1 MKNVKK
7 IYKSVLIILV
17 IISCTDNRDL
27 GFLEEVVL
35 PSNISALFD
44 ITQDNSG
51 LVTITPSGEGASTFE
66 IGLGDSSESVRI
78 TSGESIEN
86 IYTEGSYNV
95 SITAFNI
102 VGDSTQVNQQLVVSF
117 EAPQNLEVVIEND
130 ASTSKQVNIS
140 ATADFAISYEF
151 HSGETGIDQPVATA
165 NIGDGIS
172 YDYETP
178 GIYSVKIVA
187 KGGAIETTE
196 YTEDFEVTE
205 IVFPLSSAPTPPNRN
220 DVDVVSIF
228 SDVYTDET
236 LNELPTIWSSTN
248 FEEANI
254 DSDNI
259 WKLTSLD
266 FLGIVTNYDT
276 GIDLSEME
284 KMHIDYW
291 VPEGTTNELFVKIV
305 NTVDGGE
312 DIESLGATTGGSWQ
326 SIELDITAFDGGD
339 LANKEKITQ
348 ILIDSDGETPVAYID
363 NFYFYRESTTS
374 SFDDGL
380 LTNGDFEGGSA
391 PWIVGVDDA
400 SPAPVVTVGDNTY
413 YSVDVTAAGNVYDV
427 NVSQKVEIIGGN
439 TYTLSFDAWS
449 DVNRSIVA
457 GIGLSADPWTNT
469 GEPLNITTTRTT
481 YTFTYTEVGF
491 EASDARVLFD
501 IGGDI
506 GLVNIDNVSLVLG
519 TGNLLTNGNFEAG
532 SAPWIVGVDDAEA
545 APVVTIADNTYYSRN
560 VTAAGNVYD
569 VNVSQKVEIIQGKTY
584 FLTFVAW
591 SDTNRSIDA
600 GIGLSADPW
609 SNDKETIQI
618 SPTRTTFTLT
628 LSASGF
634 GAPNARVLFDIGGEI
649 GLVNIDNVSLVL
661 GGGNLLTNGNFEGGS
676 APWIVGVNDAEAA
689 PVVTVADNTY
699 YSRNVTAAGN
709 VYDVNVSQKVEI
721 IQGKTYF
728 LTFVAWSD
736 TNRSIDAGIGL
747 SADPWSNDKE
757 TINITPTKT
766 TFTLTLEASDFG
778 ATDARVLFDIG
789 GEVGE
794 VNIDDVSLSMN

>member
-86 IYTEGSYNV
+86 IYTEGSYDV

-102 VGDSTQVNQQLVVSF
+102 VGDSAQVNQQLVVSF
-117 EAPQNLEVVIEND
+117 QAPQNLEVVIEND

-140 ATADFAISYEF
+140 ASADFATSYEF
-151 HSGETGIDQPVATA
+151 YSGETGIDQPVATA

-236 LNELPTIWSSTN
+236 LNELPTTWSSTN

-266 FLGIVTNYDT
+266 FLGIVTNYDA

-400 SPAPVVTVGDNTY
+400 SPAPVVTVGNNTY

-439 TYTLSFDAWS
+439 TYTLTFDAWS
-449 DVNRSIVA
+449 NTNRSIDA
-457 GIGLSADPWTNT
+457 GIGLSADPWSNDKETIQIS
-469 GEPLNITTTRTT
+469 PTRTT
-481 YTFTYTEVGF
+481 FALTLSASGF
-491 EASDARVLFD
+491 GAPNARVLFD
-501 IGGDI
+501 IGGEI
-506 GLVNIDNVSLVLG
+506 GLVNIDNVSLILG
-519 TGNLLTNGNFEAG
+519 SGNLLTNGNFEAG

-545 APVVTIADNTYYSRN
+545 APVVTVADNTYYSRN
-560 VTAAGNVYD
+560 VTSAGNVYD

-618 SPTRTTFTLT
+618 SPT
-628 LSASGF
+628 
-634 GAPNARVLFDIGGEI
+634 
-649 GLVNIDNVSLVL
+649 
-661 GGGNLLTNGNFEGGS
+661 
-676 APWIVGVNDAEAA
+676 
-689 PVVTVADNTY
+689 
-699 YSRNVTAAGN
+699 
-709 VYDVNVSQKVEI
+709 
-721 IQGKTYF
+721 
-728 LTFVAWSD
+728 
-736 TNRSIDAGIGL
+736 
-747 SADPWSNDKE
+747 
-757 TINITPTKT
+757 KT
-766 TFTLTLEASDFG
+766 TFTLTLEASNFG

>member
-86 IYTEGSYNV
+86 IYTEGSYDV

-102 VGDSTQVNQQLVVSF
+102 VGDSAQVNQQLVVSF
-117 EAPQNLEVVIEND
+117 QAPQNLEVVIEND

-140 ATADFAISYEF
+140 ASADFATSYEF
-151 HSGETGIDQPVATA
+151 YSGETGIDQPVATA

-236 LNELPTIWSSTN
+236 LNELPTTWSSTN

-266 FLGIVTNYDT
+266 FLGIVTNYDA

-400 SPAPVVTVGDNTY
+400 SPAPVVTVGNNTY

-439 TYTLSFDAWS
+439 TYTLTFDAWS
-449 DVNRSIVA
+449 N
-457 GIGLSADPWTNT
+457 
-469 GEPLNITTTRTT
+469 
-481 YTFTYTEVGF
+481 
-491 EASDARVLFD
+491 
-501 IGGDI
+501 
-506 GLVNIDNVSLVLG
+506 
-519 TGNLLTNGNFEAG
+519 
-532 SAPWIVGVDDAEA
+532 
-545 APVVTIADNTYYSRN
+545 
-560 VTAAGNVYD
+560 
-569 VNVSQKVEIIQGKTY
+569 
-584 FLTFVAW
+584 
-591 SDTNRSIDA
+591 TNRSIDA

-618 SPTRTTFTLT
+618 SPTRTTFALT

-649 GLVNIDNVSLVL
+649 GLVNIDNVSLIL
-661 GGGNLLTNGNFEGGS
+661 GSGNLLTNGNFEAGS
-676 APWIVGVNDAEAA
+676 APWIVGVDDAEAA

-757 TINITPTKT
+757 TIQISPTKT
-766 TFTLTLEASDFG
+766 TFTLTLEASNFG

>member
-1 MKNVKK
+1 M
-7 IYKSVLIILV
+7 

-86 IYTEGSYNV
+86 IYTEGSYDV

-117 EAPQNLEVVIEND
+117 QAPQNLEVVIEND

-140 ATADFAISYEF
+140 ATADFATSYEF
-151 HSGETGIDQPVATA
+151 YSGETGIDQPVATA

-236 LNELPTIWSSTN
+236 LNELPTTWSSTN

-254 DSDNI
+254 NSDNI

-266 FLGIVTNYDT
+266 FLGIVTNYDA

-400 SPAPVVTVGDNTY
+400 SPAPVVTVGNNTY

-439 TYTLSFDAWS
+439 TYTLTFDAWS
-449 DVNRSIVA
+449 N
-457 GIGLSADPWTNT
+457 
-469 GEPLNITTTRTT
+469 
-481 YTFTYTEVGF
+481 
-491 EASDARVLFD
+491 
-501 IGGDI
+501 
-506 GLVNIDNVSLVLG
+506 
-519 TGNLLTNGNFEAG
+519 
-532 SAPWIVGVDDAEA
+532 
-545 APVVTIADNTYYSRN
+545 
-560 VTAAGNVYD
+560 
-569 VNVSQKVEIIQGKTY
+569 
-584 FLTFVAW
+584 
-591 SDTNRSIDA
+591 TNRSIDA

-618 SPTRTTFTLT
+618 SPTRTTFALT

-649 GLVNIDNVSLVL
+649 GLVNIDNVSLIL
-661 GGGNLLTNGNFEGGS
+661 GSGNLLTNGNFEAGS
-676 APWIVGVNDAEAA
+676 APWIVGVNDTEAA

-757 TINITPTKT
+757 TIQISPTKT
-766 TFTLTLEASDFG
+766 TFTLTLEASNFG

>member
-86 IYTEGSYNV
+86 IYTEGSYDV

-117 EAPQNLEVVIEND
+117 QAPQNLEVVIEND

-140 ATADFAISYEF
+140 ASADFATSYEF
-151 HSGETGIDQPVATA
+151 YSGETGIDQPVATA

-236 LNELPTIWSSTN
+236 LNELPTTWSSTN

-266 FLGIVTNYDT
+266 FLGIVTNYDA

-400 SPAPVVTVGDNTY
+400 SPAPVVTVGNNTY

-439 TYTLSFDAWS
+439 TYTLTFDAWS
-449 DVNRSIVA
+449 N
-457 GIGLSADPWTNT
+457 
-469 GEPLNITTTRTT
+469 
-481 YTFTYTEVGF
+481 
-491 EASDARVLFD
+491 
-501 IGGDI
+501 
-506 GLVNIDNVSLVLG
+506 
-519 TGNLLTNGNFEAG
+519 
-532 SAPWIVGVDDAEA
+532 
-545 APVVTIADNTYYSRN
+545 
-560 VTAAGNVYD
+560 
-569 VNVSQKVEIIQGKTY
+569 
-584 FLTFVAW
+584 
-591 SDTNRSIDA
+591 TNRSIDA

-618 SPTRTTFTLT
+618 SPTRTTFALT

-649 GLVNIDNVSLVL
+649 GLVNIDNVSLIL
-661 GGGNLLTNGNFEGGS
+661 GSGNLLTNGNFEAGS
-676 APWIVGVNDAEAA
+676 APWIVGVDDAEAA

-757 TINITPTKT
+757 TIQISPTKT
-766 TFTLTLEASDFG
+766 TFTLTLEASNFG

>member
-86 IYTEGSYNV
+86 IYTEGSYDV

-117 EAPQNLEVVIEND
+117 QAPQNLEVVIEND

-140 ATADFAISYEF
+140 ATADFATSYEF
-151 HSGETGIDQPVATA
+151 YSGETGIDQPVATA

-236 LNELPTIWSSTN
+236 LNELPTTWSSTN

-254 DSDNI
+254 NSDNI

-266 FLGIVTNYDT
+266 FLGIVTNYDA

-400 SPAPVVTVGDNTY
+400 SPAPVVTVGNNTY

-439 TYTLSFDAWS
+439 TYTLTFDAWS
-449 DVNRSIVA
+449 N
-457 GIGLSADPWTNT
+457 
-469 GEPLNITTTRTT
+469 
-481 YTFTYTEVGF
+481 
-491 EASDARVLFD
+491 
-501 IGGDI
+501 
-506 GLVNIDNVSLVLG
+506 
-519 TGNLLTNGNFEAG
+519 
-532 SAPWIVGVDDAEA
+532 
-545 APVVTIADNTYYSRN
+545 
-560 VTAAGNVYD
+560 
-569 VNVSQKVEIIQGKTY
+569 
-584 FLTFVAW
+584 
-591 SDTNRSIDA
+591 TNRSIDA

-618 SPTRTTFTLT
+618 SPTRTTFALT

-649 GLVNIDNVSLVL
+649 GLVNIDNVSLIL
-661 GGGNLLTNGNFEGGS
+661 GSGNLLTNGNFEAGS
-676 APWIVGVNDAEAA
+676 APWIVGVNDTEAA

-757 TINITPTKT
+757 TIQISPTKT
-766 TFTLTLEASDFG
+766 TFTLTLEASNFG

>member
-86 IYTEGSYNV
+86 IYTEGSYDV

-117 EAPQNLEVVIEND
+117 QAPQNLEVVIEND

-140 ATADFAISYEF
+140 ATADFATSYEF
-151 HSGETGIDQPVATA
+151 YSGETGIDQPVATA

-236 LNELPTIWSSTN
+236 LNELPTTWSSTN

-254 DSDNI
+254 NSDNI

-266 FLGIVTNYDT
+266 FLGIVTNYDA

-400 SPAPVVTVGDNTY
+400 SPAPVVTVGNNTY

-469 GEPLNITTTRTT
+469 GAPLNITTTRTT

-491 EASDARVLFD
+491 GAPNARVLFD

-506 GLVNIDNVSLVLG
+506 GLVNIDNVSLILG

-532 SAPWIVGVDDAEA
+532 SAPWIVGVD
-545 APVVTIADNTYYSRN
+545 
-560 VTAAGNVYD
+560 
-569 VNVSQKVEIIQGKTY
+569 
-584 FLTFVAW
+584 
-591 SDTNRSIDA
+591 
-600 GIGLSADPW
+600 
-609 SNDKETIQI
+609 
-618 SPTRTTFTLT
+618 
-628 LSASGF
+628 
-634 GAPNARVLFDIGGEI
+634 
-649 GLVNIDNVSLVL
+649 
-661 GGGNLLTNGNFEGGS
+661 
-676 APWIVGVNDAEAA
+676 DAEAA

-766 TFTLTLEASDFG
+766 TFTLTLEAADFG

>member
-86 IYTEGSYNV
+86 IYTEGSYDV

-117 EAPQNLEVVIEND
+117 QAPQNLEAVIEND

-140 ATADFAISYEF
+140 ATADFATSYEF
-151 HSGETGIDQPVATA
+151 YSGETGIDQPVATA

-236 LNELPTIWSSTN
+236 LNELPTTWSSTN

-254 DSDNI
+254 NSDNI

-266 FLGIVTNYDT
+266 FLGIVTNYDA

-400 SPAPVVTVGDNTY
+400 SPAPVVTVGNNTY

-439 TYTLSFDAWS
+439 TYTLTFDAWS
-449 DVNRSIVA
+449 N
-457 GIGLSADPWTNT
+457 
-469 GEPLNITTTRTT
+469 
-481 YTFTYTEVGF
+481 
-491 EASDARVLFD
+491 
-501 IGGDI
+501 
-506 GLVNIDNVSLVLG
+506 
-519 TGNLLTNGNFEAG
+519 
-532 SAPWIVGVDDAEA
+532 
-545 APVVTIADNTYYSRN
+545 
-560 VTAAGNVYD
+560 
-569 VNVSQKVEIIQGKTY
+569 
-584 FLTFVAW
+584 
-591 SDTNRSIDA
+591 TNRSIDA

-618 SPTRTTFTLT
+618 SPTRTTFALT

-649 GLVNIDNVSLVL
+649 GLVNIDNVSLIL
-661 GGGNLLTNGNFEGGS
+661 GSGNLLTNGNFEAGS
-676 APWIVGVNDAEAA
+676 APWIVGVNDTEAA

-757 TINITPTKT
+757 TIQISPTKT
-766 TFTLTLEASDFG
+766 TFTLTLEASNFG

>member
-1 MKNVKK
+1 
-7 IYKSVLIILV
+7 
-17 IISCTDNRDL
+17 
-27 GFLEEVVL
+27 
-35 PSNISALFD
+35 
-44 ITQDNSG
+44 
-51 LVTITPSGEGASTFE
+51 
-66 IGLGDSSESVRI
+66 
-78 TSGESIEN
+78 
-86 IYTEGSYNV
+86 
-95 SITAFNI
+95 
-102 VGDSTQVNQQLVVSF
+102 
-117 EAPQNLEVVIEND
+117 
-130 ASTSKQVNIS
+130 
-140 ATADFAISYEF
+140 
-151 HSGETGIDQPVATA
+151 
-165 NIGDGIS
+165 
-172 YDYETP
+172 
-178 GIYSVKIVA
+178 
-187 KGGAIETTE
+187 
-196 YTEDFEVTE
+196 
-205 IVFPLSSAPTPPNRN
+205 
-220 DVDVVSIF
+220 
-228 SDVYTDET
+228 
-236 LNELPTIWSSTN
+236 
-248 FEEANI
+248 
-254 DSDNI
+254 
-259 WKLTSLD
+259 
-266 FLGIVTNYDT
+266 
-276 GIDLSEME
+276 ME

-532 SAPWIVGVDDAEA
+532 SAPWIVGVDDTEA
-545 APVVTIADNTYYSRN
+545 APVVTI
-560 VTAAGNVYD
+560 
-569 VNVSQKVEIIQGKTY
+569 
-584 FLTFVAW
+584 
-591 SDTNRSIDA
+591 
-600 GIGLSADPW
+600 
-609 SNDKETIQI
+609 
-618 SPTRTTFTLT
+618 
-628 LSASGF
+628 
-634 GAPNARVLFDIGGEI
+634 
-649 GLVNIDNVSLVL
+649 
-661 GGGNLLTNGNFEGGS
+661 
-676 APWIVGVNDAEAA
+676 
-689 PVVTVADNTY
+689 ADNTY

>member
-86 IYTEGSYNV
+86 IYTEGSYDV

-117 EAPQNLEVVIEND
+117 QAPQNLEVVIEND

-140 ATADFAISYEF
+140 ASADFATSYEF
-151 HSGETGIDQPVATA
+151 YSGETGIDQPVATA

-236 LNELPTIWSSTN
+236 LNELPTTWSSTN

-254 DSDNI
+254 NSDNI

-266 FLGIVTNYDT
+266 FLGIVTNYDA

-400 SPAPVVTVGDNTY
+400 SPAPVVTVGNNTY

-439 TYTLSFDAWS
+439 TYTLTFDAWS
-449 DVNRSIVA
+449 N
-457 GIGLSADPWTNT
+457 
-469 GEPLNITTTRTT
+469 
-481 YTFTYTEVGF
+481 
-491 EASDARVLFD
+491 
-501 IGGDI
+501 
-506 GLVNIDNVSLVLG
+506 
-519 TGNLLTNGNFEAG
+519 
-532 SAPWIVGVDDAEA
+532 
-545 APVVTIADNTYYSRN
+545 
-560 VTAAGNVYD
+560 
-569 VNVSQKVEIIQGKTY
+569 
-584 FLTFVAW
+584 
-591 SDTNRSIDA
+591 TNRSIDA

-618 SPTRTTFTLT
+618 SPTRTTFALT

-649 GLVNIDNVSLVL
+649 GLVNIDNVSLIL
-661 GGGNLLTNGNFEGGS
+661 GSGNLLTNGNFEAGS
-676 APWIVGVNDAEAA
+676 APWIVGVNDTEAA

-757 TINITPTKT
+757 TIQISPTKT
-766 TFTLTLEASDFG
+766 TFTLTLEASNFG

>member
-86 IYTEGSYNV
+86 IYTEGSYDV

-102 VGDSTQVNQQLVVSF
+102 VGDSAQVNQQLVVSF
-117 EAPQNLEVVIEND
+117 QAPQNLEVVIEND

-140 ATADFAISYEF
+140 ASADFATSYEF
-151 HSGETGIDQPVATA
+151 YSGETGIDQPVATA

-236 LNELPTIWSSTN
+236 LNELPTTWSSTN

-266 FLGIVTNYDT
+266 FLGIVTNYDA

-400 SPAPVVTVGDNTY
+400 SPAPVVTVGNNTY

-439 TYTLSFDAWS
+439 TYTLTFDAWS
-449 DVNRSIVA
+449 N
-457 GIGLSADPWTNT
+457 
-469 GEPLNITTTRTT
+469 
-481 YTFTYTEVGF
+481 
-491 EASDARVLFD
+491 
-501 IGGDI
+501 
-506 GLVNIDNVSLVLG
+506 
-519 TGNLLTNGNFEAG
+519 
-532 SAPWIVGVDDAEA
+532 
-545 APVVTIADNTYYSRN
+545 
-560 VTAAGNVYD
+560 
-569 VNVSQKVEIIQGKTY
+569 
-584 FLTFVAW
+584 
-591 SDTNRSIDA
+591 TNRSIDA

-618 SPTRTTFTLT
+618 SPTRTTFALT

-649 GLVNIDNVSLVL
+649 GLVNIDNVSLIL
-661 GGGNLLTNGNFEGGS
+661 GSGNLLTNGNFEAGS
-676 APWIVGVNDAEAA
+676 APWIVGVNDTEAA

-757 TINITPTKT
+757 TIQISPTKT
-766 TFTLTLEASDFG
+766 TFTLTLEASNFG

>member
-86 IYTEGSYNV
+86 IYTEGSYDV

-117 EAPQNLEVVIEND
+117 QAPQNLEVVIEND

-140 ATADFAISYEF
+140 ATADFATSYEF
-151 HSGETGIDQPVATA
+151 YSGETGIDQPVATA

-196 YTEDFEVTE
+196 YNEDFEVTE

-236 LNELPTIWSSTN
+236 LNELPTTWSSTN

-254 DSDNI
+254 NSDNI

-266 FLGIVTNYDT
+266 FLGIVTNYDA

-400 SPAPVVTVGDNTY
+400 SPAPVVTVGNNTY

-439 TYTLSFDAWS
+439 TYTLTFDAWS
-449 DVNRSIVA
+449 N
-457 GIGLSADPWTNT
+457 
-469 GEPLNITTTRTT
+469 
-481 YTFTYTEVGF
+481 
-491 EASDARVLFD
+491 
-501 IGGDI
+501 
-506 GLVNIDNVSLVLG
+506 
-519 TGNLLTNGNFEAG
+519 
-532 SAPWIVGVDDAEA
+532 
-545 APVVTIADNTYYSRN
+545 
-560 VTAAGNVYD
+560 
-569 VNVSQKVEIIQGKTY
+569 
-584 FLTFVAW
+584 
-591 SDTNRSIDA
+591 TNRSIDA

-618 SPTRTTFTLT
+618 SPTRTTFALT

-649 GLVNIDNVSLVL
+649 GLVNIDNVSLIL
-661 GGGNLLTNGNFEGGS
+661 GSGNLLTNGNFEAGS
-676 APWIVGVNDAEAA
+676 APWIVGVNDTEAA

-757 TINITPTKT
+757 TIQISPTKT
-766 TFTLTLEASDFG
+766 TFTLTLEASNFG

>member
-27 GFLEEVVL
+27 GFLEEVVV

-86 IYTEGSYNV
+86 IYTEGSYDV

-102 VGDSTQVNQQLVVSF
+102 VGDSAQVNQQLVVSF
-117 EAPQNLEVVIEND
+117 QAPQNLEVVIEND

-140 ATADFAISYEF
+140 ASADFATSYEF
-151 HSGETGIDQPVATA
+151 YSGETGIDQPVATA

-236 LNELPTIWSSTN
+236 LNELPTTWSSTN

-266 FLGIVTNYDT
+266 FLGIVTNYDA

-400 SPAPVVTVGDNTY
+400 SPAPVVTVGNNTY

-439 TYTLSFDAWS
+439 TYTLTFDAWS
-449 DVNRSIVA
+449 N
-457 GIGLSADPWTNT
+457 
-469 GEPLNITTTRTT
+469 
-481 YTFTYTEVGF
+481 
-491 EASDARVLFD
+491 
-501 IGGDI
+501 
-506 GLVNIDNVSLVLG
+506 
-519 TGNLLTNGNFEAG
+519 
-532 SAPWIVGVDDAEA
+532 
-545 APVVTIADNTYYSRN
+545 
-560 VTAAGNVYD
+560 
-569 VNVSQKVEIIQGKTY
+569 
-584 FLTFVAW
+584 
-591 SDTNRSIDA
+591 TNRSIDA

-618 SPTRTTFTLT
+618 SPTRTTFALT

-649 GLVNIDNVSLVL
+649 GLVNIDNVSLIL
-661 GGGNLLTNGNFEGGS
+661 GSGNLLTNGNFEAGS
-676 APWIVGVNDAEAA
+676 APWIVGVDDAEAA

-757 TINITPTKT
+757 TIQISPTKT
-766 TFTLTLEASDFG
+766 TFTLTLEASNFG

>member
-196 YTEDFEVTE
+196 YNEDFEVTE

-236 LNELPTIWSSTN
+236 LNELPTTWSSTN

-439 TYTLSFDAWS
+439 TYTLTFDAWS
-449 DVNRSIVA
+449 NTNRSIDA
-457 GIGLSADPWTNT
+457 GIGLSADPWSNDKETIQIS
-469 GEPLNITTTRTT
+469 PTRTT
-481 YTFTYTEVGF
+481 FALTLSASGF
-491 EASDARVLFD
+491 GAPNARVLFD
-501 IGGDI
+501 IGGEI
-506 GLVNIDNVSLVLG
+506 GLVNIDNVSLILG
-519 TGNLLTNGNFEAG
+519 SGNLLTNGNFEAG
-532 SAPWIVGVDDAEA
+532 SAPWIVGVDDSEA

-618 SPTRTTFTLT
+618 SPTRTTFALT

-649 GLVNIDNVSLVL
+649 GLVNIDNVSLIL
-661 GGGNLLTNGNFEGGS
+661 GSGNLLTNGNFEAGS
-676 APWIVGVNDAEAA
+676 APWIVGVDDSEAA
-689 PVVTVADNTY
+689 PVVTIADNTY

>member
-1 MKNVKK
+1 MKKVKK

-86 IYTEGSYNV
+86 IYTEGSYDV

-117 EAPQNLEVVIEND
+117 QAPQNLEAVIEND

-140 ATADFAISYEF
+140 ATADFATSYEF
-151 HSGETGIDQPVATA
+151 YSGETGIDQPVATA

-236 LNELPTIWSSTN
+236 LNELPTTWSSTN

-254 DSDNI
+254 NSDNI

-266 FLGIVTNYDT
+266 FLGIVTNYDA

-400 SPAPVVTVGDNTY
+400 SPAPVVTVGNNTY

-439 TYTLSFDAWS
+439 TYTLTFDAWS
-449 DVNRSIVA
+449 N
-457 GIGLSADPWTNT
+457 
-469 GEPLNITTTRTT
+469 
-481 YTFTYTEVGF
+481 
-491 EASDARVLFD
+491 
-501 IGGDI
+501 
-506 GLVNIDNVSLVLG
+506 
-519 TGNLLTNGNFEAG
+519 
-532 SAPWIVGVDDAEA
+532 
-545 APVVTIADNTYYSRN
+545 
-560 VTAAGNVYD
+560 
-569 VNVSQKVEIIQGKTY
+569 
-584 FLTFVAW
+584 
-591 SDTNRSIDA
+591 TNRSIDA

-618 SPTRTTFTLT
+618 SPTRTTFALT

-649 GLVNIDNVSLVL
+649 GLVNIDNVSLIL
-661 GGGNLLTNGNFEGGS
+661 GSGNLLTNGNFEAGS
-676 APWIVGVNDAEAA
+676 APWIVGVNDTEAA

-757 TINITPTKT
+757 TIQISPTKT
-766 TFTLTLEASDFG
+766 TFTLTLEASNFG

>member
-86 IYTEGSYNV
+86 IYTEGSYDV

-117 EAPQNLEVVIEND
+117 QAPQNLEVVIEND

-140 ATADFAISYEF
+140 ATADFATSYEF
-151 HSGETGIDQPVATA
+151 YSGETGIDQPVATA

-236 LNELPTIWSSTN
+236 LNELPTTWSSTN

-254 DSDNI
+254 NSDNI

-266 FLGIVTNYDT
+266 FLGIVTNYDA

-312 DIESLGATTGGSWQ
+312 DLESLGATTGGSWQ

-439 TYTLSFDAWS
+439 TYTLTFDAWS
-449 DVNRSIVA
+449 N
-457 GIGLSADPWTNT
+457 
-469 GEPLNITTTRTT
+469 
-481 YTFTYTEVGF
+481 
-491 EASDARVLFD
+491 
-501 IGGDI
+501 
-506 GLVNIDNVSLVLG
+506 
-519 TGNLLTNGNFEAG
+519 
-532 SAPWIVGVDDAEA
+532 
-545 APVVTIADNTYYSRN
+545 
-560 VTAAGNVYD
+560 
-569 VNVSQKVEIIQGKTY
+569 
-584 FLTFVAW
+584 
-591 SDTNRSIDA
+591 TNRSIDA

-618 SPTRTTFTLT
+618 SPTRTTFALT

-649 GLVNIDNVSLVL
+649 GLVNIDNVSLIL
-661 GGGNLLTNGNFEGGS
+661 GSGNLLTNGNFEAGS
-676 APWIVGVNDAEAA
+676 APWIVGVNDTEAA

-757 TINITPTKT
+757 TIQISPTKT
-766 TFTLTLEASDFG
+766 TFTLTLEASNFG

>member
-1 MKNVKK
+1 MK
-7 IYKSVLIILV
+7 
-17 IISCTDNRDL
+17 
-27 GFLEEVVL
+27 
-35 PSNISALFD
+35 
-44 ITQDNSG
+44 
-51 LVTITPSGEGASTFE
+51 GASTFE

-196 YTEDFEVTE
+196 YNEDFEVTE

-236 LNELPTIWSSTN
+236 LNELPTTWSSTN

-439 TYTLSFDAWS
+439 TYTLTFDAWS
-449 DVNRSIVA
+449 NA
-457 GIGLSADPWTNT
+457 
-469 GEPLNITTTRTT
+469 
-481 YTFTYTEVGF
+481 
-491 EASDARVLFD
+491 
-501 IGGDI
+501 
-506 GLVNIDNVSLVLG
+506 
-519 TGNLLTNGNFEAG
+519 
-532 SAPWIVGVDDAEA
+532 
-545 APVVTIADNTYYSRN
+545 
-560 VTAAGNVYD
+560 
-569 VNVSQKVEIIQGKTY
+569 
-584 FLTFVAW
+584 
-591 SDTNRSIDA
+591 NRSIDA

-618 SPTRTTFTLT
+618 SPTRTTFALT

-661 GGGNLLTNGNFEGGS
+661 GSGNLLTNGNFEAGS

-778 ATDARVLFDIG
+778 ATNARVLFDIG

>member
-17 IISCTDNRDL
+17 IISCTDSRDL

-196 YTEDFEVTE
+196 YNEDFEVTE

-236 LNELPTIWSSTN
+236 LNELPTPWSSTN

-266 FLGIVTNYDT
+266 FLGIVTNYDA

-439 TYTLSFDAWS
+439 TYTLTFDAWS
-449 DVNRSIVA
+449 N
-457 GIGLSADPWTNT
+457 
-469 GEPLNITTTRTT
+469 
-481 YTFTYTEVGF
+481 
-491 EASDARVLFD
+491 
-501 IGGDI
+501 
-506 GLVNIDNVSLVLG
+506 
-519 TGNLLTNGNFEAG
+519 
-532 SAPWIVGVDDAEA
+532 
-545 APVVTIADNTYYSRN
+545 
-560 VTAAGNVYD
+560 
-569 VNVSQKVEIIQGKTY
+569 
-584 FLTFVAW
+584 
-591 SDTNRSIDA
+591 TNRSIDA

-689 PVVTVADNTY
+689 PVVTIADNTY

-736 TNRSIDAGIGL
+736 TNRSIYAGIGL

-757 TINITPTKT
+757 TIQISPTKT

>member
-1 MKNVKK
+1 
-7 IYKSVLIILV
+7 
-17 IISCTDNRDL
+17 
-27 GFLEEVVL
+27 
-35 PSNISALFD
+35 
-44 ITQDNSG
+44 
-51 LVTITPSGEGASTFE
+51 
-66 IGLGDSSESVRI
+66 
-78 TSGESIEN
+78 
-86 IYTEGSYNV
+86 
-95 SITAFNI
+95 
-102 VGDSTQVNQQLVVSF
+102 
-117 EAPQNLEVVIEND
+117 
-130 ASTSKQVNIS
+130 
-140 ATADFAISYEF
+140 
-151 HSGETGIDQPVATA
+151 
-165 NIGDGIS
+165 
-172 YDYETP
+172 
-178 GIYSVKIVA
+178 
-187 KGGAIETTE
+187 
-196 YTEDFEVTE
+196 
-205 IVFPLSSAPTPPNRN
+205 
-220 DVDVVSIF
+220 
-228 SDVYTDET
+228 
-236 LNELPTIWSSTN
+236 
-248 FEEANI
+248 
-254 DSDNI
+254 
-259 WKLTSLD
+259 
-266 FLGIVTNYDT
+266 
-276 GIDLSEME
+276 ME

-439 TYTLSFDAWS
+439 TYTLTFDAWS
-449 DVNRSIVA
+449 N
-457 GIGLSADPWTNT
+457 
-469 GEPLNITTTRTT
+469 
-481 YTFTYTEVGF
+481 
-491 EASDARVLFD
+491 
-501 IGGDI
+501 
-506 GLVNIDNVSLVLG
+506 
-519 TGNLLTNGNFEAG
+519 
-532 SAPWIVGVDDAEA
+532 
-545 APVVTIADNTYYSRN
+545 
-560 VTAAGNVYD
+560 
-569 VNVSQKVEIIQGKTY
+569 
-584 FLTFVAW
+584 
-591 SDTNRSIDA
+591 TNRSIDA

-618 SPTRTTFTLT
+618 SPTRTTFALT

-649 GLVNIDNVSLVL
+649 GLVNIDNVSLIL
-661 GGGNLLTNGNFEGGS
+661 GSGNLLTNGNFEAGS
-676 APWIVGVNDAEAA
+676 APWIVGVDDSEAA
-689 PVVTVADNTY
+689 PVVTIADNTY

>member
-86 IYTEGSYNV
+86 IYTEGSYDV

-117 EAPQNLEVVIEND
+117 QAPQNLEVVIEND

-140 ATADFAISYEF
+140 ATADFATSYEF
-151 HSGETGIDQPVATA
+151 YSGETGIDQPVATA

-236 LNELPTIWSSTN
+236 LNELPTTWSSTN

-254 DSDNI
+254 NSDNI

-266 FLGIVTNYDT
+266 FLGIVTNYDA

-312 DIESLGATTGGSWQ
+312 DLESLGATTGGSWQ

-400 SPAPVVTVGDNTY
+400 SPAPVVTVGNNTY

-439 TYTLSFDAWS
+439 TYTLTFDAWS
-449 DVNRSIVA
+449 N
-457 GIGLSADPWTNT
+457 
-469 GEPLNITTTRTT
+469 
-481 YTFTYTEVGF
+481 
-491 EASDARVLFD
+491 
-501 IGGDI
+501 
-506 GLVNIDNVSLVLG
+506 
-519 TGNLLTNGNFEAG
+519 
-532 SAPWIVGVDDAEA
+532 
-545 APVVTIADNTYYSRN
+545 
-560 VTAAGNVYD
+560 
-569 VNVSQKVEIIQGKTY
+569 
-584 FLTFVAW
+584 
-591 SDTNRSIDA
+591 TNRSIDA

-618 SPTRTTFTLT
+618 SPTRTTFALT

-649 GLVNIDNVSLVL
+649 GLVNIDNVSLIL
-661 GGGNLLTNGNFEGGS
+661 GSGNLLTNGNFEAGS
-676 APWIVGVNDAEAA
+676 APWIVGVNDTEAA

-757 TINITPTKT
+757 TIQISPTKT
-766 TFTLTLEASDFG
+766 TFTLTLEASNFG

>member
-27 GFLEEVVL
+27 EFLEEVVL

-86 IYTEGSYNV
+86 IYTEGSYDV

-117 EAPQNLEVVIEND
+117 QAPQNLEVVIEND

-140 ATADFAISYEF
+140 ASADFATSYEF
-151 HSGETGIDQPVATA
+151 YSGETGIDQPVATA

-236 LNELPTIWSSTN
+236 LNELPTTWSSTN

-254 DSDNI
+254 NSDNI

-266 FLGIVTNYDT
+266 FLGIVTNYDA

-439 TYTLSFDAWS
+439 TYTLTFDAWS
-449 DVNRSIVA
+449 N
-457 GIGLSADPWTNT
+457 
-469 GEPLNITTTRTT
+469 
-481 YTFTYTEVGF
+481 
-491 EASDARVLFD
+491 
-501 IGGDI
+501 
-506 GLVNIDNVSLVLG
+506 
-519 TGNLLTNGNFEAG
+519 
-532 SAPWIVGVDDAEA
+532 
-545 APVVTIADNTYYSRN
+545 
-560 VTAAGNVYD
+560 
-569 VNVSQKVEIIQGKTY
+569 
-584 FLTFVAW
+584 
-591 SDTNRSIDA
+591 TNRSIDA

-618 SPTRTTFTLT
+618 SPTRTTFALT

-649 GLVNIDNVSLVL
+649 GLVNIDNVSLIL
-661 GGGNLLTNGNFEGGS
+661 GSGNLLTNGNFEAGS
-676 APWIVGVNDAEAA
+676 APWIVGVNDTEAA

-757 TINITPTKT
+757 TIQISPTKT
-766 TFTLTLEASDFG
+766 TFTLTLEASNFG

>member
-196 YTEDFEVTE
+196 YNEDFEVTE

-236 LNELPTIWSSTN
+236 LNELPTTWSSTN

-400 SPAPVVTVGDNTY
+400 SPAPVVTVGNNTY

-439 TYTLSFDAWS
+439 TYTLTFDAWS
-449 DVNRSIVA
+449 N
-457 GIGLSADPWTNT
+457 
-469 GEPLNITTTRTT
+469 
-481 YTFTYTEVGF
+481 
-491 EASDARVLFD
+491 
-501 IGGDI
+501 
-506 GLVNIDNVSLVLG
+506 
-519 TGNLLTNGNFEAG
+519 
-532 SAPWIVGVDDAEA
+532 
-545 APVVTIADNTYYSRN
+545 
-560 VTAAGNVYD
+560 
-569 VNVSQKVEIIQGKTY
+569 
-584 FLTFVAW
+584 
-591 SDTNRSIDA
+591 TNRSIDA

-618 SPTRTTFTLT
+618 SPTRTTFALT

-649 GLVNIDNVSLVL
+649 GLVNIDNVSLIL
-661 GGGNLLTNGNFEGGS
+661 GSGNLLTNGNFEAGS
-676 APWIVGVNDAEAA
+676 APWIVGVNDTEAA

-757 TINITPTKT
+757 TIQISPTKT
-766 TFTLTLEASDFG
+766 TFTLTLEASNFG

>member
-1 MKNVKK
+1 M
-7 IYKSVLIILV
+7 

-86 IYTEGSYNV
+86 IYTEGSYDV

-117 EAPQNLEVVIEND
+117 QAPQNLEAVIEND

-140 ATADFAISYEF
+140 ATADFATSYEF
-151 HSGETGIDQPVATA
+151 YSGETGIDQPVATA

-236 LNELPTIWSSTN
+236 LNELPTTWSSTN

-254 DSDNI
+254 NSDNI

-266 FLGIVTNYDT
+266 FLGIVTNYDA

-439 TYTLSFDAWS
+439 TYTLTFDAWS
-449 DVNRSIVA
+449 N
-457 GIGLSADPWTNT
+457 
-469 GEPLNITTTRTT
+469 
-481 YTFTYTEVGF
+481 
-491 EASDARVLFD
+491 
-501 IGGDI
+501 
-506 GLVNIDNVSLVLG
+506 
-519 TGNLLTNGNFEAG
+519 
-532 SAPWIVGVDDAEA
+532 
-545 APVVTIADNTYYSRN
+545 
-560 VTAAGNVYD
+560 
-569 VNVSQKVEIIQGKTY
+569 
-584 FLTFVAW
+584 
-591 SDTNRSIDA
+591 TNRSIDA

-618 SPTRTTFTLT
+618 SPTRTTFALT

-649 GLVNIDNVSLVL
+649 GLVNIDNVSLIL
-661 GGGNLLTNGNFEGGS
+661 GSGNLLTNGNFEAGS
-676 APWIVGVNDAEAA
+676 APWIVGVNDTEAA

-757 TINITPTKT
+757 TIQISPTKT
-766 TFTLTLEASDFG
+766 TFTLTLEASNFG

>member
-27 GFLEEVVL
+27 GFLEEVVV

-86 IYTEGSYNV
+86 IYTEGSYDV

-117 EAPQNLEVVIEND
+117 QAPQNLEVVIEND

-140 ATADFAISYEF
+140 ASADFATSYEF
-151 HSGETGIDQPVATA
+151 YSGETGIDQPVATA

-236 LNELPTIWSSTN
+236 LNELPTTWSSTN

-266 FLGIVTNYDT
+266 FLGIVTNYDA

-400 SPAPVVTVGDNTY
+400 SPAPVVTVGNNTY

-439 TYTLSFDAWS
+439 TYTLTFDAWS
-449 DVNRSIVA
+449 NTNRSIDA
-457 GIGLSADPWTNT
+457 GIGLSADPWSNDKETIQISPT
-469 GEPLNITTTRTT
+469 KTTFALTLSAS
-481 YTFTYTEVGF
+481 GF
-491 EASDARVLFD
+491 GAPNARVLFD
-501 IGGDI
+501 IGGEI
-506 GLVNIDNVSLVLG
+506 GLVNIDNVSLILG
-519 TGNLLTNGNFEAG
+519 SGNLLTNGNFEAG
-532 SAPWIVGVDDAEA
+532 SAPWIVGVNDTEA
-545 APVVTIADNTYYSRN
+545 APVVTVADNTYYSRN
-560 VTAAGNVYD
+560 VTSAGNVYD

-618 SPTRTTFTLT
+618 SPT
-628 LSASGF
+628 
-634 GAPNARVLFDIGGEI
+634 
-649 GLVNIDNVSLVL
+649 
-661 GGGNLLTNGNFEGGS
+661 
-676 APWIVGVNDAEAA
+676 
-689 PVVTVADNTY
+689 
-699 YSRNVTAAGN
+699 
-709 VYDVNVSQKVEI
+709 
-721 IQGKTYF
+721 
-728 LTFVAWSD
+728 
-736 TNRSIDAGIGL
+736 
-747 SADPWSNDKE
+747 
-757 TINITPTKT
+757 KT
-766 TFTLTLEASDFG
+766 TFTLTLEASNFG

>member
-86 IYTEGSYNV
+86 IYTEGSYDV

-117 EAPQNLEVVIEND
+117 QAPQNLEVVIEND

-140 ATADFAISYEF
+140 ASADFATSYEF
-151 HSGETGIDQPVATA
+151 YSGETGIDQPVATA

-220 DVDVVSIF
+220 DVDVVSVF

-236 LNELPTIWSSTN
+236 LNELPTTWSSTN

-254 DSDNI
+254 NSDNI

-266 FLGIVTNYDT
+266 FLGIVTNYDA

-312 DIESLGATTGGSWQ
+312 DLESLGATTGGSWQ

-439 TYTLSFDAWS
+439 TYTLTFDAWS
-449 DVNRSIVA
+449 N
-457 GIGLSADPWTNT
+457 
-469 GEPLNITTTRTT
+469 
-481 YTFTYTEVGF
+481 
-491 EASDARVLFD
+491 
-501 IGGDI
+501 
-506 GLVNIDNVSLVLG
+506 
-519 TGNLLTNGNFEAG
+519 
-532 SAPWIVGVDDAEA
+532 
-545 APVVTIADNTYYSRN
+545 
-560 VTAAGNVYD
+560 
-569 VNVSQKVEIIQGKTY
+569 
-584 FLTFVAW
+584 
-591 SDTNRSIDA
+591 TNRSIDA

-618 SPTRTTFTLT
+618 SPTRTTFALT

-649 GLVNIDNVSLVL
+649 GLVNIDNVSLIL
-661 GGGNLLTNGNFEGGS
+661 GSGNLLTNGNFEAGS
-676 APWIVGVNDAEAA
+676 APWIVGVNDTEAA

-757 TINITPTKT
+757 TIQISPTKT
-766 TFTLTLEASDFG
+766 TFTLTLEASNFG

>member
-86 IYTEGSYNV
+86 IFTEGSYNV

-196 YTEDFEVTE
+196 YNEDFEVTE

-236 LNELPTIWSSTN
+236 LNELPTTWSSTN

-291 VPEGTTNELFVKIV
+291 VPEGTTNELFVIIV

-439 TYTLSFDAWS
+439 TYTLTFDAWS
-449 DVNRSIVA
+449 N
-457 GIGLSADPWTNT
+457 
-469 GEPLNITTTRTT
+469 
-481 YTFTYTEVGF
+481 
-491 EASDARVLFD
+491 
-501 IGGDI
+501 
-506 GLVNIDNVSLVLG
+506 
-519 TGNLLTNGNFEAG
+519 
-532 SAPWIVGVDDAEA
+532 
-545 APVVTIADNTYYSRN
+545 
-560 VTAAGNVYD
+560 
-569 VNVSQKVEIIQGKTY
+569 
-584 FLTFVAW
+584 
-591 SDTNRSIDA
+591 TNRSIDA

-618 SPTRTTFTLT
+618 SPTRTTFALT

-649 GLVNIDNVSLVL
+649 GLVNIDNVSLIL
-661 GGGNLLTNGNFEGGS
+661 GSGNLLTNGNFEAGS
-676 APWIVGVNDAEAA
+676 APWIVGVDDSEAA
-689 PVVTVADNTY
+689 PVVTIADNTY

>member
-196 YTEDFEVTE
+196 YNEDFEVTE

-439 TYTLSFDAWS
+439 TYTLTFDAWS
-449 DVNRSIVA
+449 N
-457 GIGLSADPWTNT
+457 
-469 GEPLNITTTRTT
+469 
-481 YTFTYTEVGF
+481 
-491 EASDARVLFD
+491 
-501 IGGDI
+501 
-506 GLVNIDNVSLVLG
+506 
-519 TGNLLTNGNFEAG
+519 
-532 SAPWIVGVDDAEA
+532 
-545 APVVTIADNTYYSRN
+545 
-560 VTAAGNVYD
+560 
-569 VNVSQKVEIIQGKTY
+569 
-584 FLTFVAW
+584 
-591 SDTNRSIDA
+591 TNRSIDA

-618 SPTRTTFTLT
+618 SPTRTTFALT

-649 GLVNIDNVSLVL
+649 GLVNIDNVSLIL
-661 GGGNLLTNGNFEGGS
+661 GSGNLLTNGNFEAGS
-676 APWIVGVNDAEAA
+676 APWIVGVNDTEAA

-757 TINITPTKT
+757 TIQISPTKT

-778 ATDARVLFDIG
+778 ATDARVLLFDIG

>member
-1 MKNVKK
+1 M
-7 IYKSVLIILV
+7 

-86 IYTEGSYNV
+86 IYTEGSYDV

-117 EAPQNLEVVIEND
+117 QAPQNLEVVIEND

-140 ATADFAISYEF
+140 ATADFATSYEF
-151 HSGETGIDQPVATA
+151 YSGETGIDQPVATA

-236 LNELPTIWSSTN
+236 LNELPTTWSSTN

-254 DSDNI
+254 NSDNI

-266 FLGIVTNYDT
+266 FLGIVTNYDA

-400 SPAPVVTVGDNTY
+400 SPAPVVTVGGNTY

-439 TYTLSFDAWS
+439 TYTLTFDAWS
-449 DVNRSIVA
+449 N
-457 GIGLSADPWTNT
+457 
-469 GEPLNITTTRTT
+469 
-481 YTFTYTEVGF
+481 
-491 EASDARVLFD
+491 
-501 IGGDI
+501 
-506 GLVNIDNVSLVLG
+506 
-519 TGNLLTNGNFEAG
+519 
-532 SAPWIVGVDDAEA
+532 
-545 APVVTIADNTYYSRN
+545 
-560 VTAAGNVYD
+560 
-569 VNVSQKVEIIQGKTY
+569 
-584 FLTFVAW
+584 
-591 SDTNRSIDA
+591 TNRSIDA

-618 SPTRTTFTLT
+618 SPTRTTFALT

-649 GLVNIDNVSLVL
+649 GLVNIDNVSLIL
-661 GGGNLLTNGNFEGGS
+661 GSGNLLTNGNFEAGS
-676 APWIVGVNDAEAA
+676 APWIVGVNDTEAA

-757 TINITPTKT
+757 TIQISPTKT
-766 TFTLTLEASDFG
+766 TFTLTLEASNFG

>member
-1 MKNVKK
+1 M
-7 IYKSVLIILV
+7 

-86 IYTEGSYNV
+86 IYTEGSYDV

-117 EAPQNLEVVIEND
+117 QAPQNLEVVIEND

-140 ATADFAISYEF
+140 ATADFATSYEF
-151 HSGETGIDQPVATA
+151 YSGETGIDQPVATA

-236 LNELPTIWSSTN
+236 LNELPTTWSSTN

-254 DSDNI
+254 NSDNI

-266 FLGIVTNYDT
+266 FLGIVTNYDA

-400 SPAPVVTVGDNTY
+400 SPAPVVTVGNNTY

-439 TYTLSFDAWS
+439 TYTLTFDAWS
-449 DVNRSIVA
+449 N
-457 GIGLSADPWTNT
+457 
-469 GEPLNITTTRTT
+469 
-481 YTFTYTEVGF
+481 
-491 EASDARVLFD
+491 
-501 IGGDI
+501 
-506 GLVNIDNVSLVLG
+506 
-519 TGNLLTNGNFEAG
+519 
-532 SAPWIVGVDDAEA
+532 
-545 APVVTIADNTYYSRN
+545 
-560 VTAAGNVYD
+560 
-569 VNVSQKVEIIQGKTY
+569 
-584 FLTFVAW
+584 
-591 SDTNRSIDA
+591 TNRSIDA

-618 SPTRTTFTLT
+618 SPTRTTFALT

-649 GLVNIDNVSLVL
+649 GLVNIDNVSLIL
-661 GGGNLLTNGNFEGGS
+661 GSGNLLTNGNFEAGS
-676 APWIVGVNDAEAA
+676 APWIVGVNDTEAA

-757 TINITPTKT
+757 TIQISPTKT
-766 TFTLTLEASDFG
+766 TFTLTLEASNFG
-778 ATDARVLFDIG
+778 ATDARALFDIG

>member
-86 IYTEGSYNV
+86 IYTEGSYDV

-117 EAPQNLEVVIEND
+117 QAPQNLEVVIEND

-140 ATADFAISYEF
+140 ASADFATSYEF
-151 HSGETGIDQPVATA
+151 YSGETGIDQPVATA

-236 LNELPTIWSSTN
+236 LNELPTTWSSTN

-266 FLGIVTNYDT
+266 FLGIVTNYDA

-400 SPAPVVTVGDNTY
+400 SPAPVVTVGNNTY

-439 TYTLSFDAWS
+439 TYTLTFDAWS
-449 DVNRSIVA
+449 NTNRSIDA
-457 GIGLSADPWTNT
+457 GIGLSADPWSNDKETIQIS
-469 GEPLNITTTRTT
+469 PTRTT
-481 YTFTYTEVGF
+481 FALTLSASGF
-491 EASDARVLFD
+491 GAPNARVLFD
-501 IGGDI
+501 IGGEI
-506 GLVNIDNVSLVLG
+506 GLVNIDNVSLILG
-519 TGNLLTNGNFEAG
+519 SGNLLTNGNFEAG

-545 APVVTIADNTYYSRN
+545 APVVTVADNTYYSRN
-560 VTAAGNVYD
+560 VTSAGNVYD

-618 SPTRTTFTLT
+618 SPT
-628 LSASGF
+628 
-634 GAPNARVLFDIGGEI
+634 
-649 GLVNIDNVSLVL
+649 
-661 GGGNLLTNGNFEGGS
+661 
-676 APWIVGVNDAEAA
+676 
-689 PVVTVADNTY
+689 
-699 YSRNVTAAGN
+699 
-709 VYDVNVSQKVEI
+709 
-721 IQGKTYF
+721 
-728 LTFVAWSD
+728 
-736 TNRSIDAGIGL
+736 
-747 SADPWSNDKE
+747 
-757 TINITPTKT
+757 KT
-766 TFTLTLEASDFG
+766 TFTLTLEASNFG

>member
-27 GFLEEVVL
+27 EFLEEVVL

-86 IYTEGSYNV
+86 IYTEGSYDV

-117 EAPQNLEVVIEND
+117 QAPQNLEVVIEND

-140 ATADFAISYEF
+140 ATADFATSYEF
-151 HSGETGIDQPVATA
+151 YSGETGIDQPVATA

-236 LNELPTIWSSTN
+236 LNELPTTWSSTN

-254 DSDNI
+254 NSDNI

-266 FLGIVTNYDT
+266 FLGIVTNYDA

-439 TYTLSFDAWS
+439 TYTLTFDAWS
-449 DVNRSIVA
+449 N
-457 GIGLSADPWTNT
+457 
-469 GEPLNITTTRTT
+469 
-481 YTFTYTEVGF
+481 
-491 EASDARVLFD
+491 
-501 IGGDI
+501 
-506 GLVNIDNVSLVLG
+506 
-519 TGNLLTNGNFEAG
+519 
-532 SAPWIVGVDDAEA
+532 
-545 APVVTIADNTYYSRN
+545 
-560 VTAAGNVYD
+560 
-569 VNVSQKVEIIQGKTY
+569 
-584 FLTFVAW
+584 
-591 SDTNRSIDA
+591 TNRSIDA

-618 SPTRTTFTLT
+618 SPTRTTFALT

-649 GLVNIDNVSLVL
+649 GLVNIDNVSLIL
-661 GGGNLLTNGNFEGGS
+661 GSGNLLTNGNFEAGS
-676 APWIVGVNDAEAA
+676 APWIVGVNDTEAA

-757 TINITPTKT
+757 TIQISPTKT
-766 TFTLTLEASDFG
+766 TFTLTLEASNFG

>member
-1 MKNVKK
+1 MKK

-86 IYTEGSYNV
+86 IYTEGSYDV

-196 YTEDFEVTE
+196 YNEDFEVTE

-236 LNELPTIWSSTN
+236 LNELPTPWSSTN

-266 FLGIVTNYDT
+266 FLGIVTNYDA

-439 TYTLSFDAWS
+439 TYTLTFDAWS
-449 DVNRSIVA
+449 N
-457 GIGLSADPWTNT
+457 
-469 GEPLNITTTRTT
+469 
-481 YTFTYTEVGF
+481 
-491 EASDARVLFD
+491 
-501 IGGDI
+501 
-506 GLVNIDNVSLVLG
+506 
-519 TGNLLTNGNFEAG
+519 
-532 SAPWIVGVDDAEA
+532 
-545 APVVTIADNTYYSRN
+545 
-560 VTAAGNVYD
+560 
-569 VNVSQKVEIIQGKTY
+569 
-584 FLTFVAW
+584 
-591 SDTNRSIDA
+591 TNRSIDA

-689 PVVTVADNTY
+689 PVVTIADNTY

-757 TINITPTKT
+757 TIQISPTKT

>member
-86 IYTEGSYNV
+86 IYTEGSYDV

-117 EAPQNLEVVIEND
+117 QAPQNLEVVIEND

-140 ATADFAISYEF
+140 ATADFATSYEF
-151 HSGETGIDQPVATA
+151 YSGETGIDQPVATA

-236 LNELPTIWSSTN
+236 LNELPTTWSSTN

-266 FLGIVTNYDT
+266 FLGIVTNYDA

-400 SPAPVVTVGDNTY
+400 SPAPVVTVGNNTY

-439 TYTLSFDAWS
+439 TYTLTFDAWS
-449 DVNRSIVA
+449 N
-457 GIGLSADPWTNT
+457 
-469 GEPLNITTTRTT
+469 
-481 YTFTYTEVGF
+481 
-491 EASDARVLFD
+491 
-501 IGGDI
+501 
-506 GLVNIDNVSLVLG
+506 
-519 TGNLLTNGNFEAG
+519 
-532 SAPWIVGVDDAEA
+532 
-545 APVVTIADNTYYSRN
+545 
-560 VTAAGNVYD
+560 
-569 VNVSQKVEIIQGKTY
+569 
-584 FLTFVAW
+584 
-591 SDTNRSIDA
+591 TNRSIDA

-618 SPTRTTFTLT
+618 SPTRTTFALT

-649 GLVNIDNVSLVL
+649 GLVNIDNVSLIL
-661 GGGNLLTNGNFEGGS
+661 GSGNLLTNGNFEAGS
-676 APWIVGVNDAEAA
+676 APWIVGVNDTEAA

-757 TINITPTKT
+757 TIQISPTKT
-766 TFTLTLEASDFG
+766 TFTLTLEASNFG

>member
-17 IISCTDNRDL
+17 IISCADSRDL

-130 ASTSKQVNIS
+130 DSTSKQVNIS
-140 ATADFAISYEF
+140 ATADFATSYEF
-151 HSGETGIDQPVATA
+151 YSGETGIDQPVATA

-196 YTEDFEVTE
+196 YNEDFEVTE

-236 LNELPTIWSSTN
+236 LNELPTTWSSTN

-266 FLGIVTNYDT
+266 FLGIVTNYDA

-400 SPAPVVTVGDNTY
+400 SPAPVLTVGNNTY

-439 TYTLSFDAWS
+439 TYTLTFDAWS
-449 DVNRSIVA
+449 NTNRSIDA
-457 GIGLSADPWTNT
+457 GIGLSADPWSNDKETI
-469 GEPLNITTTRTT
+469 NITPTKT
-481 YTFTYTEVGF
+481 TFTLTL
-491 EASDARVLFD
+491 EASDFGAPDARVLFD
-501 IGGDI
+501 IGGEI

-532 SAPWIVGVDDAEA
+532 SAPWIVGVD
-545 APVVTIADNTYYSRN
+545 
-560 VTAAGNVYD
+560 
-569 VNVSQKVEIIQGKTY
+569 
-584 FLTFVAW
+584 
-591 SDTNRSIDA
+591 
-600 GIGLSADPW
+600 
-609 SNDKETIQI
+609 
-618 SPTRTTFTLT
+618 
-628 LSASGF
+628 
-634 GAPNARVLFDIGGEI
+634 
-649 GLVNIDNVSLVL
+649 
-661 GGGNLLTNGNFEGGS
+661 
-676 APWIVGVNDAEAA
+676 DAEAA

>member
-196 YTEDFEVTE
+196 YNEDFEVTE

-220 DVDVVSIF
+220 DVDVVSVF

-236 LNELPTIWSSTN
+236 LNELPTTWSSTN
-248 FEEANI
+248 FEQTNI

-266 FLGIVTNYDT
+266 FLGIVTNYDA

-312 DIESLGATTGGSWQ
+312 DLESLGATTGGSWQ

-439 TYTLSFDAWS
+439 TYTLTFDAWS
-449 DVNRSIVA
+449 N
-457 GIGLSADPWTNT
+457 
-469 GEPLNITTTRTT
+469 
-481 YTFTYTEVGF
+481 
-491 EASDARVLFD
+491 
-501 IGGDI
+501 
-506 GLVNIDNVSLVLG
+506 
-519 TGNLLTNGNFEAG
+519 
-532 SAPWIVGVDDAEA
+532 
-545 APVVTIADNTYYSRN
+545 
-560 VTAAGNVYD
+560 
-569 VNVSQKVEIIQGKTY
+569 
-584 FLTFVAW
+584 
-591 SDTNRSIDA
+591 TNRSIDA

-618 SPTRTTFTLT
+618 SPTRTTFALT

-649 GLVNIDNVSLVL
+649 GLVNIDNVSLIL
-661 GGGNLLTNGNFEGGS
+661 GSGNLLTNGNFEAGS
-676 APWIVGVNDAEAA
+676 APWIVGVDDSEAA
-689 PVVTVADNTY
+689 PVVTIADNTY